1 MAKESIYQ
9 DTLEINISIDTLGS
23 TLVELQEK
31 YPIENGWEIGNPE
44 NFIVDGNNIG
54 FHIDVYQYDLDSFI
68 EENTIKSTEFLVYKT
83 DKDSVEEAVERV
95 KKCYENN
102 DCTFSLPRIVFTH
115 PDGEVTFVLSVSRY
129 VSKEE
134 IISKSRII

>member
-31 YPIENGWEIGNPE
+31 YPVENGWEIDNPE
-44 NFIVDGNNIG
+44 NFIVNGNNIG
-54 FHIDVYQYDLDSFI
+54 FHIDVNQYDLDSVT
-68 EENTIKSTEFLVYKT
+68 EEDTIKSTDFLVHKT
-83 DKDSVEEAVERV
+83 DENNIEEAVERV

-115 PDGEVTFVLSVSRY
+115 PDGEVTFVLSVSRD
-129 VSKEE
+129 VSKDE